1 MSNKDYEV
9 GYCKPPKSA
18 QFRSGISGNPAGRP
32 KGTKNLKTD
41 LQEELSS
48 KINVMEGGNQVTL
61 TKQQA
66 LVKTLSTKALKGDLR
81 AINTL
86 VNLINRL
93 LTDDEDMADLDKPLA
108 PSDQAIIDHYLARQK
123 EKESNND

>member
-1 MSNKDYEV
+1 MSNDDYDV
-9 GYCKPPKSA
+9 GYGKPPKSG
-18 QFRSGISGNPAGRP
+18 QFKPGESGNSAGRP

-48 KINVMEGGNQVTL
+48 KINVMEGGNKVTY

-93 LTDDEDMADLDKPLA
+93 LTDEDVESNNEKPITT
-108 PSDQAIIDHYLARQK
+108 SDQALFNSFLKRHGV
-123 EKESNND
+123 EK

>member
-1 MSNKDYEV
+1 MSNGEYDV
-9 GYCKPPKSA
+9 GYKKPPKKG
-18 QFRSGISGNPAGRP
+18 QFKPGESGNPAGRP

-41 LQEELSS
+41 LQEEMSE
-48 KINVMEGGNQVTL
+48 KISVMERGNQVTY

-86 VNLINRL
+86 ISLMNRL
-93 LTDDEDMADLDKPLA
+93 LVDEEDAIAEEKPVST
-108 PSDQAIIDHYLARQK
+108 SDQALFDAFLKRHGV
-123 EKESNND
+123 EK